1 MHPQLTN
8 AVQADMTF
16 GSLKPLLNFSASDK
30 RATLLTED
38 SVPVQ
43 EITKHTPKRKPRK
56 GTKTSG
62 TRGIRIVKGQVIFR
76 VPGYRV
82 QKFAATQLVKF
93 VPIGKLKAAAKR
105 ILKTSKR
112 RSTNRPQGKKRQT
125 VQREN

>member
-1 MHPQLTN
+1 
-8 AVQADMTF
+8 MTF

-56 GTKTSG
+56 GTKTRG
-62 TRGIRIVKGQVIFR
+62 TRGIRIVKGKVVFHI
-76 VPGYRV
+76 PGYPGV

-93 VPIGKLKAAAKR
+93 VPIGQLKAPAKR

-112 RSTNRPQGKKRQT
+112 RPANQQQ
-125 VQREN
+125 V

>member
-1 MHPQLTN
+1 
-8 AVQADMTF
+8 MTF
-16 GSLKPLLNFSASDK
+16 GYSKPLLNFSASEN

-38 SVPVQ
+38 SVPDQ

-112 RSTNRPQGKKRQT
+112 RPANQQQVKKRQT
-125 VQREN
+125 VHRGRET